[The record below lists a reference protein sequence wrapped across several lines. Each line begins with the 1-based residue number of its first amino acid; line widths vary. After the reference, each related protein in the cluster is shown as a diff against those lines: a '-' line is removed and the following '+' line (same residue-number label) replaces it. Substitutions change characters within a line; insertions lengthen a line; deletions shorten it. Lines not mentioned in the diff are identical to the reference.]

1 MHTIKHNLLIIHRP
15 ADWVVIQQRLIKEH
29 GSSISISWVC
39 RRKLG
44 FTVRKHEAWIRT
56 REDFY
61 RKEEQIHLDF
71 FDSTA
76 LSWFVL
82 RYL

>member
-1 MHTIKHNLLIIHRP
+1 VHTIKNNLLIMHRP
-15 ADWVVIQQRLIKEH
+15 ADWVVLQHRLIQDY
-29 GSSISISWVC
+29 GDSISISWVC

-44 FTVRKHEAWIRT
+44 FTVRKHEAWIHVQGGAYR
-56 REDFY
+56 REP
-61 RKEEQIHLDF
+61 QIHLDF